1 MQVVFICLAG
11 FWAVRQ
17 GLLNAT
23 AQKDLSRLNVD
34 LFTPCLIFAKLA
46 PSLSLKKLIDVSAVP
61 IFFVISTGVSYVC
74 AILVSFYM
82 GLNEPETDFVTA
94 MSVFGNSNSLPVS
107 LTLALSYT
115 LPHLEWD
122 GVKNDTRDLISSRGI
137 LYLLIFQQLGQI
149 LRWSWGYNTLL
160 RKRDPAE
167 FLKNG
172 TDIPEESQPLLES
185 QYLIEPVPLQPLSDQ
200 PSSLWRTLW
209 NNVQEFM
216 NPPLY
221 AMLMAVIIASVPA
234 LQYEFFEKDGFIHN
248 TLVSAIDQLGSVS
261 IPLILIVLGANLA
274 PSTEMLPASPHYGRM
289 VVASLVARMILPSI
303 LLLPMIALCVK
314 YVHISILDDP
324 IFLIVSFILTI
335 APPAIQISQIC
346 QLNEVYEMEMAGVLF
361 WGYVV
366 LTMPTTV
373 VIVVSALKVLDW
385 ASP

>member
-11 FWAVRQ
+11 FWAARQ

-274 PSTEMLPASPHYGRM
+274 PSTEMLPASPH
-289 VVASLVARMILPSI
+289 S
-303 LLLPMIALCVK
+303 
-314 YVHISILDDP
+314 
-324 IFLIVSFILTI
+324 
-335 APPAIQISQIC
+335 
-346 QLNEVYEMEMAGVLF
+346 GVWL
-361 WGYVV
+361 WH
-366 LTMPTTV
+366 L
-373 VIVVSALKVLDW
+373 SW
-385 ASP
+385 QE